1 MISRNDVARSFG
13 MLLCAALFGLQ
24 NTESAL
30 AQSNWRPE
38 KAVEIIVPT
47 GAGGANDLMARL
59 IQKTLQDTSLV
70 PTPLVVMNKPG
81 GNQTLATVY
90 LRQNARDP
98 HYLLYSTSNVFT
110 AEITGRTAQRY
121 TDLAPIALLMT
132 EYSVI
137 AVKPDSPIRNLRDL
151 VAQLKA
157 NPQSLAFGI
166 VSHGGSNHIALSQV
180 AKTTGMDPRQLKVV
194 VFKTNVESYLG
205 VAGGHIHAV
214 ASSSTAALPFV
225 QQGTVRILAIGAPQR
240 QQGPLAQ
247 VPTFIEEGV
256 DVPLTTNWRG
266 VFGAPGI
273 SQSQAAYW
281 DNVITKMAAT
291 EEWRKNVDPHGT
303 GRIFLSGGDFRK
315 FLASEYE
322 VSKTVLGS
330 LGYAKQKP

>member
-1 MISRNDVARSFG
+1 MTREDCVARSLG
-13 MLLCAALFGLQ
+13 TLLCAGLLSLQ
-24 NTESAL
+24 VAG
-30 AQSNWRPE
+30 AAWGQSTWRPE

-59 IQKTLQDTSLV
+59 IQKTLQENNLV
-70 PTPLVVMNKPG
+70 PTPVVVMNKPG
-81 GNQTLATVY
+81 GNQTLGSVY

-110 AEITGRTAQRY
+110 AQLTGRTPQLY

-137 AVKPDSPIRNLRDL
+137 AVKADSPIKTLRDL
-151 VAQLKA
+151 LAQLKA

-166 VSHGGSNHIALSQV
+166 VSHGGSNHIALSQA
-180 AKTTGMDPRQLKVV
+180 AKTAGIDPKQLKVV

-225 QQGTVRILAIGAPQR
+225 EQGKARILAIGAPQR
-240 QQGPLAQ
+240 QEGPLAQ
-247 VPTFIEEGV
+247 VPTFREEGV
-256 DVPLTTNWRG
+256 DAPLTTNWRG
-266 VFGAPGI
+266 LFGAPGI
-273 SQSQAAYW
+273 TEGQAAFW
-281 DNVITKMAAT
+281 DDAITKMAAT
-291 EEWRKNVDPHGT
+291 DEWRKKVDPHGL
-303 GRIFLSGGDFRK
+303 GRVYLHGSEFKK

-322 VSKTVLGS
+322 VSKTVLTG
-330 LGYAKQKP
+330 LGYAKP